1 MALLTFDQISME
13 FQDGRAEK
21 MCVFVLKNVTAGD
34 TVNLNGYFKVVK
46 RAVALSATDIHAGTI
61 ATING
66 TIITIPAGPTA
77 DAIWVMVIG
86 VAA

>member
-21 MCVFVLKNVTAGD
+21 MCVFVLM
-34 TVNLNGYFKVVK
+34 NLNGYFKVVK